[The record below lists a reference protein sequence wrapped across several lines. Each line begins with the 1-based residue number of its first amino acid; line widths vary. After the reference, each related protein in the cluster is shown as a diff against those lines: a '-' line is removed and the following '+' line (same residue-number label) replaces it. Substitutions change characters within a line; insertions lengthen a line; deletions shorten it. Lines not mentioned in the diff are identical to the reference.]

1 MEDVKM
7 LLTASDVSISQQKQ
21 NDVFMYVGMRVAS
34 TTANKNNEGVTQAF
48 IDSIIENQNVMYNC
62 LPLYVD
68 LANLKGKRYHS
79 LTHLLDRRTNRFGT
93 TQIGGL
99 CNFYKV
105 NDEYGVSLMAE
116 ARIPKRDRD
125 ICMAILDLYAMGM
138 LNFSFEIKY
147 DPLKTVTADGVIY
160 IDAAEDNVL
169 VGVAVVSVPAYR
181 ESTALSIVA
190 EEHETIDEDKM
201 KGDEPSTE
209 DDCVIKG
216 AENTMT
222 LEEAMTA
229 LAEQTSKVEELKKVL
244 DEKESAEKEAETSNK
259 LKNLEQELKTEK
271 ESSVTKDET
280 IVQKDKKIEEQTVE
294 IQELKDRLT
303 EFEQIKGELDAIKKA
318 QAEAQMA
325 ERKSQLKDFAA
336 RMRLDTNDANVAQ
349 AISSL
354 NYEALVTMA
363 NNISPA
369 QTSEAKEFTTQTAGD
384 SFKLNSRFGDL
395 LDRK

>member
-1 MEDVKM
+1 MEDVKL

-34 TTANKNNEGVTQAF
+34 TKVNKNNEGVTEAF
-48 IDSIIENQNVMYNC
+48 INSIIENQNVMYNC

-68 LANLKGKRYHS
+68 LMSLKGKRYHS
-79 LTHLLDRRTNRFGT
+79 LTHLFDKRTNRFGT

-116 ARIPKRDRD
+116 ARIPKRDQD
-125 ICMAILDLYAMGM
+125 ICMAILDLYSMGM
-138 LNFSFEIKY
+138 LNFSFEISY
-147 DPLKTVTADGVIY
+147 NPLNTVIIDGVNFV
-160 IDAAEDNVL
+160 DAGEDNVL
-169 VGVAVVSVPAYR
+169 RGVAVVSVPAYR
-181 ESTALSIVA
+181 ESTALSLVA
-190 EEHETIDEDKM
+190 EERETVDAERTE
-201 KGDEPSTE
+201 GDESSDE
-209 DDCVIKG
+209 GDCVNKG
-216 AENTMT
+216 AEITMT
-222 LEEAMTA
+222 LEEAMLA
-229 LAEQTSKVEELKKVL
+229 LAEQTSKVEELEKALDKKDSEQKKVEE
-244 DEKESAEKEAETSNK
+244 DNT
-259 LKNLEQELKTEK
+259 LKTLEQELKTEK
-271 ESSVTKDET
+271 EASATKDAT
-280 IVQKDKKIEEQTVE
+280 IVEKDKTIEEQTVE
-294 IQELKDRLT
+294 IKELKDKLT
-303 EFEQIKGELDAIKKA
+303 EFDQIKGELDAIKKA

-325 ERKSQLKDFAA
+325 ERRGQLKDFAT

-363 NNISPA
+363 NNISS
-369 QTSEAKEFTTQTAGD
+369 TCSTETTEFTTQAAGD